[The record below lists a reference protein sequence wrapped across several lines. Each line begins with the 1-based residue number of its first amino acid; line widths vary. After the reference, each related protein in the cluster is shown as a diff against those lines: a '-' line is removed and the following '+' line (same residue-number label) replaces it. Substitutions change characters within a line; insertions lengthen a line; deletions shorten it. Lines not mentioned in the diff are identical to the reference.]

1 MYICR
6 NNLFYINILTMDKK
20 EYKHLWYL
28 KHRSKLRE
36 KGKEY
41 NKTPMGRA
49 AYLVSSYNSYDK
61 EANRGKGDLTAKWVV
76 ENIFTKKCAHCD
88 ETDWHKLGCN
98 RLDNS
103 KPHTMDNVEPCC
115 KKCNDKLNGNDF
127 KQKMSEIGKKNGKTV
142 YQYTL
147 EGELVGIYPSTTEAA
162 RDTGFKQSNISA
174 CCLGKRKTYKGFKWS
189 YVPL

>member
-1 MYICR
+1 
-6 NNLFYINILTMDKK
+6 MDKK

-28 KHRSKLRE
+28 KHKE
-36 KGKEY
+36 KIAKKNKNRYNAFKE
-41 NKTPMGRA
+41 TQIGRA
-49 AYLVSSYNSYDK
+49 FSLISGYNGSDK
-61 EANRGKGDLTAKWVV
+61 KYNRGKGDITPEWIV

-115 KKCNDKLNGNDF
+115 KKCNYELNGIDN
-127 KQKMSEIGKKNGKTV
+127 KQKMSELGIKSRKTV

-147 EGELVGIYPSTTEAA
+147 DGELVGIYSSTKQAA
-162 RDTGFKQSNISA
+162 IETGFDQANISA
-174 CCLGKRKTYKGFKWS
+174 CCLGKRKTHKGFKWS

>member
-1 MYICR
+1 MYICK
-6 NNLFYINILTMDKK
+6 NNLFYLNILTMDKK
-20 EYKHLWYL
+20 ECDKQYYQ
-28 KHRSKLRE
+28 
-36 KGKEY
+36 
-41 NKTPMGRA
+41 TPMGRA
-49 AYLVSSYNSYDK
+49 VHLVSGYRQSDK
-61 EANRGKGDLTAKWVV
+61 NANRGECTLTAQWIV
-76 ENIFTKKCAHCD
+76 ENIFSGQKCAHCD
-88 ETDWHKLGCN
+88 ESDWHKLGCN

-103 KPHTMDNVEPCC
+103 KPHTPDNVEPCC
-115 KKCNDKLNGNDF
+115 KECNDKLNGNEF

-142 YQYTL
+142 YQCTI